1 MCWKLRLQVSA
12 AGVHRPP
19 VGGIAG
25 TEKVRDLVFS
35 YLDSSI
41 SVLARFYR
49 SGCVPGGSVKEH

>member
-25 TEKVRDLVFS
+25 TEKVRDQCFHIWNFENIHNYKV
-35 YLDSSI
+35 SSI
-41 SVLARFYR
+41 
-49 SGCVPGGSVKEH
+49 